1 VIVTSPDGRR
11 RKITQLKDAEAK
23 LRKEGAKHADAA
35 AKKRSEAGRKRASAS
50 RTSSAASAQRYLREA
65 AKLETDASTLD
76 KKAASVAGK
85 IATKLG
91 NHAVEQRRLTSA
103 ESGMRKRQDLE
114 DARRRDREKSH
125 AREVARLVR
134 PTVRYVHEVRHIP
147 PPKPEQLRVAYLTA
161 NPRVTEV
168 DAVTQHLVETRI
180 RVDNEIRAV
189 REEVRRALYRECIE
203 VEHWPAATP
212 IDVLNALNDQKPHV
226 MHFSG
231 HSGRGLLEF
240 DDGKVTEPE
249 GTLVSLGQ
257 MARALGAT
265 EQPVQL
271 VVLNAC
277 NTLEGAEVL
286 LESVAVVIATTR
298 SITDLAATVFASRFY
313 AAVAAGQ
320 SVRHAL
326 DQATFAID
334 VLAGGEGDVIE
345 SLVRDDVDLDEL
357 VLVKPPAT
365 ELDTAI

>member
-1 VIVTSPDGRR
+1 MTSPDGSR
-11 RKITQLKDAEAK
+11 RKIAQMKDTEAK
-23 LRKEGAKHADAA
+23 LRRDEAKHTDAA

-50 RTSSAASAQRYLREA
+50 RTSSVNSAQRYLREA
-65 AKLETDASTLD
+65 AKLEGDASALD
-76 KKAASVAGK
+76 KKAADVAGK
-85 IATKLG
+85 IATNLS
-91 NHAVEQRRLTSA
+91 NQAAEQRRLGSA
-103 ESGMRKRQDLE
+103 ESSARRRQDQE
-114 DARRRDREKSH
+114 DGRRRDREKLYV
-125 AREVARLVR
+125 REVARLVR

-161 NPRVTEV
+161 NPRVTDV
-168 DAVTQHLVETRI
+168 DAVTQHLVEVRI

-189 REEVRRALYRECIE
+189 REEVRRALYRDSIE
-203 VEHWPAATP
+203 IEHWPAATP
-212 IDVLNALNDQKPHV
+212 IDVLNSLNDQKPHV

-231 HSGRGLLEF
+231 HGSAGRLEF
-240 DDGKVTEPE
+240 DDGNVTDPE
-249 GTLVSLGQ
+249 GTLVSLVHL
-257 MARALGAT
+257 ARALGAT

-277 NTLEGAEVL
+277 DTLKGAEVL

-320 SVRHAL
+320 SVRHAF
-326 DQATFAID
+326 DQAKFAID

-345 SLVRDDVDLDEL
+345 SLVRAGVDLDEL
-357 VLVKPPAT
+357 VLVNPPAM